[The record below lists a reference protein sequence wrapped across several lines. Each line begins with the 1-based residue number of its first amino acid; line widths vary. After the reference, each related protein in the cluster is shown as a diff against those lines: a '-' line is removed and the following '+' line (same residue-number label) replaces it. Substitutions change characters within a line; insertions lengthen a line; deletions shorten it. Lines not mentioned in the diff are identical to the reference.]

1 MLEDA
6 KGIAW
11 DLINICINKVPG
23 REVEGNKYWYI
34 WSDNGLSIFQKWL
47 NASTIDSR
55 YLMKPRQG
63 K

>member
-11 DLINICINKVPG
+11 DLINIWINKVPG

-47 NASTIDSR
+47 NASNYRLKVLNET
-55 YLMKPRQG
+55 QAG
-63 K
+63 